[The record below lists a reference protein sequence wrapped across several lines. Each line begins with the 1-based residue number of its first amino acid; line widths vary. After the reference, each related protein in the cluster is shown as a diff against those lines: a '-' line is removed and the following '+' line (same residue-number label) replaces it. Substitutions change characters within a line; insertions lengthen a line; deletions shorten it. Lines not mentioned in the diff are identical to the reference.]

1 MYAYYFP
8 FFCFF
13 LHPLQLPCNETRR
26 NGTSSFRLL
35 SISHHLSLELI
46 STPPS
51 LECDVFRRQRGGFN
65 SLPFCFRAFQCKQGG
80 FNPPPPLLF
89 STTALKNEQT
99 CSFLRAVVVLEHLP
113 WHHQCPPPTKVSYT
127 VRS

>member
-13 LHPLQLPCNETRR
+13 LHPLQLPRNETRR

-80 FNPPPPLLF
+80 FNPPPVVLHHRPQERANMLVLEGGGCTRALTLAPPT
-89 STTALKNEQT
+89 STTHKGKLHCK
-99 CSFLRAVVVLEHLP
+99 VL
-113 WHHQCPPPTKVSYT
+113 
-127 VRS
+127 